1 MADFWLC
8 HRKVSSASLLG
19 LCLLV
24 SVATLGQDDGS
35 KPPTTEGQPIEFKA
49 VPIFTG
55 STAYF
60 TRVTA
65 GQFQDAP
72 TVSPIL
78 LYPMGDK
85 WLVEAKGSY
94 SDTFAKN
101 SAGDYAGT
109 TSYGVIYAQVDYIAN
124 RYLTLVGGRFTTP
137 FGIYGERLAPNW
149 IKALQTTPMTYSM
162 TSGSSLGG
170 MLRGG
175 FPAGTEKV
183 NFNYAA
189 YFSSNNTNHILVT
202 DRSTGGRI
210 GLFFPGPRLEIGAS
224 FQQVLQLDHPH
235 SAGLH
240 FEWQPNRLPLTLR
253 SEFVRQSGTKGDG
266 YWFESVYRLS
276 QIPPL
281 RRLELAGRAQQFLA
295 PSNLSAATIKKL
307 GVFGKDMNE
316 GDFGLNYY
324 LGGDVR
330 ASASYGRQF
339 ITGKDAN
346 LWVVGVTYRFI
357 VPLGP
362 TGGVR

>member
-1 MADFWLC
+1 MANVLMC
-8 HRKVSSASLLG
+8 SRKTGFVYLLAS
-19 LCLLV
+19 CLLV
-24 SVATLGQDDGS
+24 SVAMQGQDEAA
-35 KPPTTEGQPIEFKA
+35 KPPATEGQELEFKP
-49 VPIFTG
+49 VPILTG

-60 TRVTA
+60 TKVTA
-65 GQFQDAP
+65 GVVQDAP
-72 TVSPIL
+72 AVSPIL

-109 TSYGVIYAQVDYIAN
+109 ISYGVIYAQVDYIAN

-149 IKALQTTPMTYSM
+149 IKALQTTPTTYSM
-162 TSGSSLGG
+162 TSGSALGG

-202 DRSTGGRI
+202 DRSTGGRVS
-210 GLFFPGPRLEIGAS
+210 LFFPEQRLEIGAS

-281 RRLELAGRAQQFLA
+281 RRLELAARAQQFVA
-295 PSNLSAATIKKL
+295 ADNLSAATIKKL
-307 GVFGKDMNE
+307 GALGKDMNE

-324 LGGDVR
+324 LRNDVR
-330 ASASYGRQF
+330 ASASYGRQL
-339 ITGKDAN
+339 IVGKDAN
-346 LWVVGVTYRFI
+346 VWVIGLVYRF
-357 VPLGP
+357 VMPLGP
-362 TGGVR
+362 TGSVR